1 MKNIIYILIA
11 TFVFAG
17 CKQDPETCECTP
29 QNIVEVKFQ
38 LQKDGQDI
46 DIQEEFNADSLG
58 MVVQKMRFYVSHM
71 SIHNSSNYDVKLK
84 DVSIVDLEEPS
95 LTTFQ
100 YLADEGSYDA
110 IKFGVG
116 LDATQNGQDPATFP
130 LEHPLSTFYNMYWGW
145 AAMYKFMEFQGKA
158 NPSGVIGNPNEVA
171 FSYHPGANDFY
182 RTYSFPVS
190 FNVTSAKPTIII
202 KIDYDTIFNGSAG
215 SVDVLTENQ
224 SHTTPADYTIAE
236 RIIFNFGEALS
247 AESL

>member
-1 MKNIIYILIA
+1 MKKIALILIS
-11 TFVFAG
+11 TLIFAG
-17 CKQDPETCECTP
+17 CKEESCECAP
-29 QNIVEVKFQ
+29 QNIVEVSFQ

-46 DIQEEFNADSLG
+46 AIQEEFKADSLAI
-58 MVVQKMRFYVSHM
+58 VVQKMRFYLSHI
-71 SIHNSSNYDVKLK
+71 SIHNTSDYEVKLTEL
-84 DVSIVDLEEPS
+84 SIVDLEEPS

-130 LEHPLSTFYNMYWGW
+130 LEHPLSTYYNMYWGW

-171 FSYHPGANDFY
+171 FSYHPGANAFY
-182 RTYSFPVS
+182 KTYSLPVS
-190 FNVTSAKPTIII
+190 FKVSSTKSTIVVH
-202 KIDYDTIFNGSAG
+202 IDYDAIFNGSAG

-224 SHTTPADYTIAE
+224 SHTTPDDYTIAE

-247 AESL
+247 AAVL

>member
-1 MKNIIYILIA
+1 MKKIALILIS
-11 TFVFAG
+11 TLIFAG
-17 CKQDPETCECTP
+17 CKEESCECTP
-29 QNIVEVKFQ
+29 QNIVEVSFQ

-46 DIQEEFNADSLG
+46 AIQEEFNADSLAI
-58 MVVQKMRFYVSHM
+58 VVQKMRFYLSHI
-71 SIHNSSNYDVKLK
+71 SIHNTSDYEVKLTEL
-84 DVSIVDLEEPS
+84 SIVDLEEPS

-130 LEHPLSTFYNMYWGW
+130 LEHPLSTYYNMYWGW

-171 FSYHPGANDFY
+171 FSYHPGANAFY
-182 RTYSFPVS
+182 KTYSLPVS
-190 FNVTSAKPTIII
+190 FKVSSTKSTIVVH
-202 KIDYDTIFNGSAG
+202 IDYDTIFNGSAG

-224 SHTTPADYTIAE
+224 SHTTPDDYTIAE
-236 RIIFNFGEALS
+236 RIIFNFGESLS
-247 AESL
+247 ATAL